1 MGVALNTDIE
11 TDLNIEI
18 QVFKD
23 SLPNNSKDIQIIE
36 QQYKILSND
45 LKTIKRNKYLPN
57 INLYGTYGKS
67 GFGYSST
74 NNSFLNFY
82 PMGYTGLQIVY
93 PLFSGNIQQYKFKQK
108 QLEIK
113 NNQIQETLLQS
124 QLDIQKLNILEQI
137 ETTKELVINS
147 ETQLQLAQNIYQQTS
162 LQLDCNSYY

>member
-1 MGVALNTDIE
+1 
-11 TDLNIEI
+11 
-18 QVFKD
+18 
-23 SLPNNSKDIQIIE
+23 
-36 QQYKILSND
+36 
-45 LKTIKRNKYLPN
+45 
-57 INLYGTYGKS
+57 
-67 GFGYSST
+67 
-74 NNSFLNFY
+74 
-82 PMGYTGLQIVY
+82 MGYTGLQIVY

-162 LQLDCNSYY
+162 LQLQLGTANSTDVLLAGNAVREAQQNYLNAIVEVLKSQLELKKITGNLY